1 MAKPLLETL
10 SRENYPIAMTFL
22 GIFSLE
28 GGDGFT
34 KDTAEGLRLVR
45 QAASAG
51 DALELAGGYE
61 FGREGLSKDEA
72 EALRWYRKAAD
83 AGAADGMKLPSL
95 CAS

>member
-51 DALELAGGYE
+51 DALAAVMLAGGYE

-83 AGAADGMKLPSL
+83 AGAADG
-95 CAS
+95 